1 MKLSGPPFSP
11 GFVQIAVRLVDEPRT
26 AASVGFAG
34 LSGCSSASLT
44 VTVIAWLAVRSRSPV
59 PLVACT
65 VTS

>member
-1 MKLSGPPFSP
+1 MSGPPFRP
-11 GFVQIAVRLVDEPRT
+11 GFTQVAVRLVAEPET

-34 LSGCSSASLT
+34 LSGCSFASVT
-44 VTVIAWLAVRSRSPV
+44 VTVIVWVAVFTRSPV